1 MSEEEDGLRRL
12 AREAMQSG
20 KLPDR
25 RPDRLWG
32 GHGNGKGNCYLCGK
46 PLNMEDITFDLEYKR
61 GADDMDPTCYSVHLR
76 CFNAWDIE
84 REQQLR
90 GRHVNQR
97 HIFSDRNRASLPER
111 GEGGTIPASESAIH
125 SGNGSVQP
133 KDPG

>member
-1 MSEEEDGLRRL
+1 MSEEENGLRHL

-20 KLPDR
+20 KLPGR

-32 GHGNGKGNCYLCGK
+32 GHGNGKDNCYLCGK

-61 GADDMDPTCYSVHLR
+61 GAEDTDPTCYSVHLR

-90 GRHVNQR
+90 GERVNQR
-97 HIFSDRNRASLPER
+97 HISDHNRTSLPSQ
-111 GEGGTIPASESAIH
+111 GEVGTISASESATH
-125 SGNGSVQP
+125 FGTGSAQP